1 MIEYTI
7 NPDTYDVTTGNLR
20 VEVVPVDGTLGI
32 FPQAIIVALNPDKL
46 NEILALQDVAAQKAI
61 LRKEVLKFNTSIQ
74 NNWEQ
79 QLSAYSIVI
88 PSELTDLLGVSG
100 TTAVTEAEIA
110 ANQDSADSEL
120 SSPPVIIE

>member
-7 NPDTYDVTTGNLR
+7 NPETYDAMTGHLR
-20 VEVVPVDGTLGI
+20 VDVIPVDDTLGI

-88 PSELTDLLGVSG
+88 PPELTDLLGVPG
-100 TTAVTEAEIA
+100 TTTVTEAEIA
-110 ANQDSADSEL
+110 ANQDSA
-120 SSPPVIIE
+120 VG